1 MRMQGFTGIAK
12 LCPLVFELTNLLP
25 LLILFSNYVIE
36 VIGTLI
42 FDNQK
47 WRQKS

>member
-1 MRMQGFTGIAK
+1 MNLPTSKLVRMNKFYLHI
-12 LCPLVFELTNLLP
+12 
-25 LLILFSNYVIE
+25 LLILFSYYVIE
-36 VIGTLI
+36 MVGILI